1 MLTAHAPRT
10 LRSDMNGF
18 QLMGL
23 FADHAGC
30 LDEVARVT
38 EAAMRGEIP
47 LEDVYGRR
55 LELVRPSREQVEALG
70 ERYVRTLVTDA
81 RETIAA
87 LLAEGIEVRVMS
99 GGIRQA
105 VVPLAIALGLT
116 ERAVAAVDVHFTSAG
131 EYAGFDQASPLA
143 RSGGKRTVLERWL
156 PELPR
161 PIMLVGDGATDLE
174 ARPPADTFVAFAGV
188 VERPA
193 VIDAA
198 AGEMRLPQSRTL
210 AAVGENA
217 FASVPEALGALYSF
231 EVQQPATAQSKLAG
245 EERVRAA
252 LPNPDLVL
260 PAGMFMHVEVVLE
273 ERPAVIPS
281 ELRATDPKPDHP
293 AIPVADDLAG
303 TLLG

>member
-1 MLTAHAPRT
+1 MASTRFGSVIFDCDSTLSAIEGIEELAHAHR
-10 LRSDMNGF
+10 
-18 QLMGL
+18 
-23 FADHAGC
+23 
-30 LDEVARVT
+30 EEIARLT

-55 LELVRPSREQVEALG
+55 LELVRPTRVQVEALG

-116 ERAVAAVDVHFTSAG
+116 ERAVAAVDVHFTADG
-131 EYAGFDQASPLA
+131 EYAGFDRASPLA

-174 ARPPADTFVAFAGV
+174 ARPPADRFVAFAGV
-188 VERPA
+188 VERPV

-198 AGEMRLPQSRTL
+198 DDVVRTPSL
-210 AAVGENA
+210 APVLVLALGGVA
-217 FASVPEALGALYSF
+217 PRDPEAREVF
-231 EVQQPATAQSKLAG
+231 EIGRSLT
-245 EERVRAA
+245 RA
-252 LPNPDLVL
+252 
-260 PAGMFMHVEVVLE
+260 
-273 ERPAVIPS
+273 
-281 ELRATDPKPDHP
+281 
-293 AIPVADDLAG
+293 
-303 TLLG
+303 

>member
-1 MLTAHAPRT
+1 MPSSRFGSVIFDCDSTLSAIEGIEELSHAHR
-10 LRSDMNGF
+10 
-18 QLMGL
+18 
-23 FADHAGC
+23 
-30 LDEVARVT
+30 EEIARLT

-55 LELVRPSREQVEALG
+55 LELVRPTREQVGALG

-105 VVPLAIALGLT
+105 VVTLALALGLT
-116 ERAVAAVDVHFTSAG
+116 ERAVAAVEVHFDENGA
-131 EYAGFDQASPLA
+131 YAGFDEASPLA
-143 RSGGKRTVLERWL
+143 RSGGKRTVLERWV

-161 PIMLVGDGATDLE
+161 PIMLVGDGVTDLE

-198 AGEMRLPQSRTL
+198 DVVVRTPSL
-210 AAVGENA
+210 APIV
-217 FASVPEALGALYSF
+217 VLALGGVAPRDPAAREVF
-231 EVQQPATAQSKLAG
+231 ELGK
-245 EERVRAA
+245 
-252 LPNPDLVL
+252 
-260 PAGMFMHVEVVLE
+260 
-273 ERPAVIPS
+273 
-281 ELRATDPKPDHP
+281 
-293 AIPVADDLAG
+293 
-303 TLLG
+303 TLMRT